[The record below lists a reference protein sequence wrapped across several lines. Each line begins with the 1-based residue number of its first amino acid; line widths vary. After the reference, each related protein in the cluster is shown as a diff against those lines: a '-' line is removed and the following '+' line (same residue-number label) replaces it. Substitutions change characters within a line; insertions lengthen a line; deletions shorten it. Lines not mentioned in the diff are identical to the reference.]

1 MGNAIITPDEAIR
14 LLQEGNIRY
23 ATHRPLYPNLNKD
36 RRTITAAQGQKPFVT
51 VLSCSDSRVP
61 VEQILDRGIGDVFVV
76 RVAGNVVGETGLASV
91 EYAVDC
97 LEAPLFVVMGH
108 TNCGAVTAVVN
119 ASLNGGGLG
128 KVAEKI
134 SAAVER
140 TKKAGLGASD
150 DGFLVE
156 AIKANIWK
164 AIEDTLSASSCIR
177 QKTNTGELKI
187 VGALYDIETGKIE
200 WMGPHP
206 DQASLLQ

>member
-1 MGNAIITPDEAIR
+1 MGNTDIRPDEAAR
-14 LLQEGNIRY
+14 LLQEGNLRY
-23 ATHRPLYPNLNKD
+23 VADCPLYPNVNKN
-36 RRTITAAQGQKPFVT
+36 RRIVTTRQGQKPFVT
-51 VLSCSDSRVP
+51 ILSCSDSRVP

-97 LEAPLFVVMGH
+97 LRAPLFVVMGH

-119 ASLNGGGLG
+119 ASLNGGSLER
-128 KVAEKI
+128 VAEKI

-140 TKKAGLGASD
+140 TKKAGLKASD

-177 QKTNTGELKI
+177 QKTNTGELKV

-206 DQASLLQ
+206 EQASLLQ